1 MQTYTLDRSGA
12 SPLYEQLYRALKADI
27 LSGALPGGSRL
38 PSGRALAEHLGLSRV
53 TVETA
58 YAQLL
63 AEGYLTS
70 RPRAGYFVEQ
80 LTPQELP
87 PRVSEPEAQPP
98 EPETAQSR
106 SAQLFPFSVWARLM
120 RGVLLDRRQELLRP
134 APDAGLPALRQAVAA
149 ELYRQR
155 GVHVSPEQVYIGAG
169 AEYFYNLLIQFFGHG
184 RVYALENPGHR
195 KIARVYQANQV
206 AVRPIGMDADGV
218 IPELLEQS
226 GAEVLHI
233 SPSHH
238 YPTGT
243 VTPITRRQALMRWL
257 TAQPGR
263 YLIEDDYDSEFRFS
277 GLPIPTIQSMDRSGR
292 VIYMNTFS
300 RTISPSLR
308 ISYMILPRTLLPQ
321 WQAAMGFYS
330 CTVPSFEQMTLTRFL
345 AEGYFEK
352 HLSRMKKHY
361 RAVRAQ
367 LFSVLHTP
375 QAVRQCAVHDT
386 DAGLHLVLEL
396 KNAPAP
402 EALRAL
408 LRQSGLPDALLSDF
422 FLDAPSPQAQKSIV
436 LGYADA
442 EPAQLEAALTALFTR
457 LEAREAPVCAKAA
470 RRPAGR

>member
-396 KNAPAP
+396 KNAPEP
-402 EALRAL
+402 EALRVL

-457 LEAREAPVCAKAA
+457 LEAREAPI
-470 RRPAGR
+470 

>member
-87 PRVSEPEAQPP
+87 PRVSEPEAQPT

-206 AVRPIGMDADGV
+206 AVRPISMDADGV

-396 KNAPAP
+396 KNAPEP
-402 EALRAL
+402 EALRVL

-457 LEAREAPVCAKAA
+457 LEAREAPV
-470 RRPAGR
+470 

>member
-396 KNAPAP
+396 KDAPEP

-442 EPAQLEAALTALFTR
+442 ESAQLEAALTALFTR
-457 LEAREAPVCAKAA
+457 LEAREAPV
-470 RRPAGR
+470 

>member
-98 EPETAQSR
+98 EPKTAQSR

-396 KNAPAP
+396 KNAPEP
-402 EALRAL
+402 ETLRAL

-457 LEAREAPVCAKAA
+457 LEAREAPV
-470 RRPAGR
+470 

>member
-1 MQTYTLDRSGA
+1 MIQTYSLDRGGA
-12 SPLYEQLYRALKADI
+12 PLYEQLYRALKADI

-396 KNAPAP
+396 KNAPEP
-402 EALRAL
+402 ETLRAL

-457 LEAREAPVCAKAA
+457 LEAREAPV
-470 RRPAGR
+470 

>member
-206 AVRPIGMDADGV
+206 AVRPIGMDTDGV

-396 KNAPAP
+396 KNAPEP

-408 LRQSGLPDALLSDF
+408 LRQSGLSDALLSDF

-457 LEAREAPVCAKAA
+457 LEAREAPV
-470 RRPAGR
+470 

>member
-27 LSGALPGGSRL
+27 LSGALPGRSRL

-345 AEGYFEK
+345 TEGYFEK

-396 KNAPAP
+396 KNAPEP

-422 FLDAPSPQAQKSIV
+422 YLDAPSPQAQKSIV

-457 LEAREAPVCAKAA
+457 LEAREAPV
-470 RRPAGR
+470 

>member
-87 PRVSEPEAQPP
+87 PRVSEPEAQPL

-396 KNAPAP
+396 KNTPEP

-457 LEAREAPVCAKAA
+457 LEAREAPV
-470 RRPAGR
+470 

>member
-70 RPRAGYFVEQ
+70 RPRAGSFVEQ

-396 KNAPAP
+396 KNAPEP

-457 LEAREAPVCAKAA
+457 LEAREAPV
-470 RRPAGR
+470 

>member
-70 RPRAGYFVEQ
+70 RPRVGYFVEQ

-396 KNAPAP
+396 KNAPEP

-457 LEAREAPVCAKAA
+457 LEAREAPV
-470 RRPAGR
+470 

>member
-87 PRVSEPEAQPP
+87 PRTPEPEAQPP

-345 AEGYFEK
+345 AEGHFEK

-396 KNAPAP
+396 KNAPEP

-457 LEAREAPVCAKAA
+457 LEAREAPV
-470 RRPAGR
+470 

>member
-386 DAGLHLVLEL
+386 DAGLHLVLKL
-396 KNAPAP
+396 KNAPEP

-408 LRQSGLPDALLSDF
+408 LRQSGLSDALLSDF

-457 LEAREAPVCAKAA
+457 LEAREAPV
-470 RRPAGR
+470 

>member
-169 AEYFYNLLIQFFGHG
+169 AEYFYNLLIEFFGHG

-396 KNAPAP
+396 KNAPEP

-457 LEAREAPVCAKAA
+457 LEAREAPV
-470 RRPAGR
+470 

>member
-87 PRVSEPEAQPP
+87 PRTPEPEAQPP

-184 RVYALENPGHR
+184 RVYALENPGHQ

-396 KNAPAP
+396 KNAPEP

-457 LEAREAPVCAKAA
+457 LEAREAPV
-470 RRPAGR
+470 

>member
-27 LSGALPGGSRL
+27 LSGVLPGGSRL

-169 AEYFYNLLIQFFGHG
+169 AEYFYNLLIQFFGQG

-396 KNAPAP
+396 KNAPEP

-442 EPAQLEAALTALFTR
+442 EPAQLEAALTALFTQ
-457 LEAREAPVCAKAA
+457 LEAWEAPV
-470 RRPAGR
+470 

>member
-87 PRVSEPEAQPP
+87 PRTPEPEAQPP
-98 EPETAQSR
+98 EPKTAQSR

-308 ISYMILPRTLLPQ
+308 ISYMILPRALLPQ

-396 KNAPAP
+396 KNAPEP

-457 LEAREAPVCAKAA
+457 LEAREAPV
-470 RRPAGR
+470 

>member
-87 PRVSEPEAQPP
+87 PRVSEPETQPP
-98 EPETAQSR
+98 EPKTAQSR

-396 KNAPAP
+396 KNAPEP

-457 LEAREAPVCAKAA
+457 LEAREAPV
-470 RRPAGR
+470 

>member
-98 EPETAQSR
+98 EPEPAQSR

-375 QAVRQCAVHDT
+375 QAARQCAVHDT

-396 KNAPAP
+396 KNAPEP

-422 FLDAPSPQAQKSIV
+422 YLDAPSPQAQKSIV

-457 LEAREAPVCAKAA
+457 LEAREAPV
-470 RRPAGR
+470 

>member
-321 WQAAMGFYS
+321 WQEAMGFYS

-396 KNAPAP
+396 KNAPEP

-457 LEAREAPVCAKAA
+457 LEAREAPV
-470 RRPAGR
+470 

>member
-27 LSGALPGGSRL
+27 LSGVLPGGSRL

-396 KNAPAP
+396 KNAPEP

-442 EPAQLEAALTALFTR
+442 EPAQLEAALTALFTQ
-457 LEAREAPVCAKAA
+457 LEAWEAPV
-470 RRPAGR
+470 

>member
-169 AEYFYNLLIQFFGHG
+169 AEYFYNLLIQFFRHG
-184 RVYALENPGHR
+184 RVYALENPCHR

-396 KNAPAP
+396 KNAPEP

-457 LEAREAPVCAKAA
+457 LEAREAPV
-470 RRPAGR
+470 

>member
-257 TAQPGR
+257 TAQPVR

-396 KNAPAP
+396 KNAPEP

-457 LEAREAPVCAKAA
+457 LEAREAPV
-470 RRPAGR
+470 

>member
-243 VTPITRRQALMRWL
+243 VTPIARRQALMRWL

-396 KNAPAP
+396 KNAPEP

-457 LEAREAPVCAKAA
+457 LEAREAPA
-470 RRPAGR
+470 

>member
-169 AEYFYNLLIQFFGHG
+169 AEYFYNLLIQFFGHE

-396 KNAPAP
+396 KNAPEP

-457 LEAREAPVCAKAA
+457 LEAREAPV
-470 RRPAGR
+470 

>member
-195 KIARVYQANQV
+195 KITRVYQANQV

-396 KNAPAP
+396 KNAPEP

-408 LRQSGLPDALLSDF
+408 LRKSGLPDALLSDF

-457 LEAREAPVCAKAA
+457 LEAREAPV
-470 RRPAGR
+470 

>member
-257 TAQPGR
+257 TAQPER

-396 KNAPAP
+396 KNAPEP

-457 LEAREAPVCAKAA
+457 LEAREAPV
-470 RRPAGR
+470 

>member
-98 EPETAQSR
+98 EPEPAQSR

-396 KNAPAP
+396 KNAPEP

-442 EPAQLEAALTALFTR
+442 EPAQLEAALTALFTW
-457 LEAREAPVCAKAA
+457 LEAREAPV
-470 RRPAGR
+470 

>member
-80 LTPQELP
+80 LTPQDLP

-396 KNAPAP
+396 KNAPEP

-457 LEAREAPVCAKAA
+457 LEAREAPV
-470 RRPAGR
+470 

>member
-218 IPELLEQS
+218 IPALLEQS

-375 QAVRQCAVHDT
+375 QAVRLCAVHDT

-396 KNAPAP
+396 KNAPEP

-422 FLDAPSPQAQKSIV
+422 YLDAPSPQAQKSIV

-457 LEAREAPVCAKAA
+457 LEAREAPV
-470 RRPAGR
+470 

>member
-87 PRVSEPEAQPP
+87 PRVSEPAAQPP

-396 KNAPAP
+396 KDAPEP

-457 LEAREAPVCAKAA
+457 LEAREAPV
-470 RRPAGR
+470 

>member
-243 VTPITRRQALMRWL
+243 VTPIARRQALMRWL

-321 WQAAMGFYS
+321 WQEAMGFYS

-396 KNAPAP
+396 KNAPEP

-457 LEAREAPVCAKAA
+457 LEAREAPA
-470 RRPAGR
+470 

>member
-87 PRVSEPEAQPP
+87 PRTPEPEAQPP
-98 EPETAQSR
+98 EPKTAQSR

-206 AVRPIGMDADGV
+206 AVWPIGMDADGV

-321 WQAAMGFYS
+321 WQTAMGFYS

-396 KNAPAP
+396 KNAPEP

-457 LEAREAPVCAKAA
+457 LEAREAPV
-470 RRPAGR
+470 

>member
-396 KNAPAP
+396 KNAPEP
-402 EALRAL
+402 EALWAL

-457 LEAREAPVCAKAA
+457 LEAREAPV
-470 RRPAGR
+470 

>member
-27 LSGALPGGSRL
+27 LSGVLPGGSRL

-396 KNAPAP
+396 KNAPEP

-408 LRQSGLPDALLSDF
+408 LRQSGLPNALLSDF

-457 LEAREAPVCAKAA
+457 LEAREAPV
-470 RRPAGR
+470 

>member
-98 EPETAQSR
+98 EPETVQSR

-361 RAVRAQ
+361 RAVRTQ

-396 KNAPAP
+396 KNAPEP

-457 LEAREAPVCAKAA
+457 LEAREAPV
-470 RRPAGR
+470 